1 MNTSRLLGA
10 VSACALALMTMTAT
24 AELQGRLP
32 ATPGGTDWQAVYDTD
47 LDITW
52 LANANLPASNT
63 FGLETGVDLGTYPGD
78 TSGYQAFID
87 PVKQDMNWPAARLWI
102 DRMNAANYLGF
113 NDWRLPTTAV
123 PDASCSYNPADSL
136 GLSCTGSELGHLF
149 YVEFGATPN
158 ESVYTGDPVELAKFS
173 NILTL
178 VYWSG
183 TEHFPS
189 PNKSIYAYILDFHNG
204 NQAAL
209 NKDREVFVWPVRD
222 GDVGEGPGN
231 DRDGDGVPDNTDNC
245 PDIANPDQADSDGD
259 GDGDACDPDVPT
271 SGKPMTWLPILLE
284 KD

>member
-1 MNTSRLLGA
+1 MCIR
-10 VSACALALMTMTAT
+10 
-24 AELQGRLP
+24 
-32 ATPGGTDWQAVYDTD
+32 
-47 LDITW
+47 
-52 LANANLPASNT
+52 
-63 FGLETGVDLGTYPGD
+63 
-78 TSGYQAFID
+78 
-87 PVKQDMNWPAARLWI
+87 
-102 DRMNAANYLGF
+102 DR
-113 NDWRLPTTAV
+113 
-123 PDASCSYNPADSL
+123 
-136 GLSCTGSELGHLF
+136 
-149 YVEFGATPN
+149 
-158 ESVYTGDPVELAKFS
+158 
-173 NILTL
+173 

-271 SGKPMTWLPILLE
+271 SGEPMTWLPILLE